1 MTEYPSN
8 FADSSDSE
16 YSWNVSYCKSD
27 VEDLSSFA
35 PIFILGVF
43 VVGVLG
49 NGSLIV
55 ISIMHKDMRTPP
67 NLLIINMSLG
77 DLLLFIF
84 VVPDL
89 VFFYLKGGWTSPLYL
104 CKIIKLSQHITQGV
118 SVLTFAAL
126 SYDRYEAIAR
136 PFSRRHA
143 GWRHAGIRTLAI
155 ATTIWFI
162 SFLFSLPA
170 MLWAHI
176 GECGDCRLPFH
187 ETHWKYY
194 ILVLFFAIYL
204 LPFVAVFVFYTLTAL
219 VLVRDTGEIR
229 GSVRGAADRRQSSRN
244 RLAFVILLAAIL
256 FAILW
261 LPYYVH
267 SLVFEFIPEEHMNS
281 FFERFPFMFF
291 LLDISYFCGLL
302 SSCTNPILL
311 YAVSSNYRRKL
322 GFLFSGCPFLPKHQ
336 WTSAKSFTMMTIRT
350 NSGTSNHNHRDSP
363 QRNGEKTYYIQS
375 G

>member
-143 GWRHAGIRTLAI
+143 GWRHA
-155 ATTIWFI
+155 
-162 SFLFSLPA
+162 
-170 MLWAHI
+170 
-176 GECGDCRLPFH
+176 
-187 ETHWKYY
+187 
-194 ILVLFFAIYL
+194 
-204 LPFVAVFVFYTLTAL
+204 

-256 FAILW
+256 LPSSGCHTTYTLW
-261 LPYYVH
+261 
-267 SLVFEFIPEEHMNS
+267 S
-281 FFERFPFMFF
+281 
-291 LLDISYFCGLL
+291 L
-302 SSCTNPILL
+302 SS
-311 YAVSSNYRRKL
+311 
-322 GFLFSGCPFLPKHQ
+322 FLKN
-336 WTSAKSFTMMTIRT
+336 T
-350 NSGTSNHNHRDSP
+350 
-363 QRNGEKTYYIQS
+363 
-375 G
+375 